1 MGGKAYGVVARIITE
16 LTPEGQQTAVHK
28 AGVKRQMAA
37 VSITVDGEIFEV
49 QVIYMRSNHGTDDPS
64 ALVRLIYLY
73 ASRYDGTD
81 YCRRHTHP

>member
-16 LTPEGQQTAVHK
+16 LTPDGQQTAVYK

-49 QVIYMRSNHGTDDPS
+49 QVIQISFLTLKILS
-64 ALVRLIYLY
+64 
-73 ASRYDGTD
+73 
-81 YCRRHTHP
+81 

>member
-37 VSITVDGEIFEV
+37 VSIMVDGEIFEV
-49 QVIYMRSNHGTDDPS
+49 QVIQY
-64 ALVRLIYLY
+64 IYLLN
-73 ASRYDGTD
+73 AIAESVE
-81 YCRRHTHP
+81 